1 MPSSREKV
9 LILSSDYGEGH
20 QQAANAISSTMHM
33 HLSDV
38 ETLVV
43 DFMEWTHPYLHSMSR
58 SVFIKGVKKFPQ
70 IYGYLYRKTQVTK
83 TASGFSQMFNSI
95 QRIGNGR
102 LLDLLDAVQP
112 SVVVSTFPLAAGA
125 MSQLKQEGLT
135 NVPTVTVIT
144 DHTIHSSWV
153 HPFTDHY
160 IVGSDQVRMGL
171 NLLGLPDEQISV
183 TGIPIRPEFCQQYH
197 RYYLRCKH
205 ELDQE
210 LPTLLVMGGGFG
222 IIGDDLAETLNQM
235 PQQMQVIIV
244 CGRNEKLRQ
253 QLSKEF
259 KHSRHKVRITGFVD
273 YVHELMA
280 LSDLMITKPGG
291 LTTSEAIALE
301 LPMLLYKP
309 LPGQEQD
316 NARYLLNAGVAMLA
330 EDGHDLTG
338 KLLWAIEHP
347 DLLSDMKDHAKRLNQ
362 KQATLDALQVIMH
375 TSHPVPL
382 QWEEAYV

>member
-1 MPSSREKV
+1 MPSTREKV

-20 QQAANAISSTMHM
+20 QQAANAIRSTMHM
-33 HLSDV
+33 HLAEV

-70 IYGYLYRKTQVTK
+70 IYGYLYRKTQLT
-83 TASGFSQMFNSI
+83 SSFSNMFHSL
-95 QRIGNGR
+95 QRIGSGR
-102 LLDLLDAVQP
+102 LLDLIESVQP
-112 SVVVSTFPLAAGA
+112 TVVVSTFPLAAGA
-125 MSQLKQEGLT
+125 MSMLKTAGLT
-135 NVPTVTVIT
+135 DVPTVTVIT

-153 HPFTDHY
+153 HPLTDHY
-160 IVGSDQVRMGL
+160 IVGSEQVRMGL
-171 NLLGLPDEQISV
+171 QRLGLSDREISV

-210 LPTLLVMGGGFG
+210 LPTVLVMGGGCG
-222 IIGDDLAETLNQM
+222 IIGDDVAEKLNQL
-235 PQQMQVIIV
+235 PQQLQLIIV
-244 CGRNEKLRQ
+244 CGHNEKLRQ
-253 QLSKEF
+253 QMIKEF
-259 KHSRHKVRITGFVD
+259 KYSRHKVIITGYVD
-273 YVHELMA
+273 TVHELMA

-316 NARYLLNAGVAMLA
+316 NARYLLDSGVAVLA
-330 EDGHDLTG
+330 ENGQELTE
-338 KLLWAIEHP
+338 KLLWAIDHP
-347 DLLSDMKDHAKRLNQ
+347 EQLSGMKDHAKRLNQ
-362 KQATLDALQVIMH
+362 KQSTIDALQVIMH
-375 TSHPVPL
+375 TSHPTPL
-382 QWEEAYV
+382 RYEEAYV